1 MLAVAARGAL
11 RSFPYSGLAAA
22 VATAANAYW
31 PPLFCRLGGLR
42 SPLLC
47 VFDVAMA
54 LCSISFWLLLPA
66 ALPSPPGLS
75 SDSSGAVNLVVP
87 GAVGDVVGLLLG

>member
-11 RSFPYSGLAAA
+11 RSSPYSA
-22 VATAANAYW
+22 VATAAGAYW

-66 ALPSPPGLS
+66 ALPSPPGLPG
-75 SDSSGAVNLVVP
+75 DSAGAVNLVVP
-87 GAVGDVVGLLLG
+87 SAVGDVVEVLLG